1 MIGGP
6 QPFAYEVESDQAG
19 ITTLRLR
26 GELDMASSP
35 RLVEVLHQVQHGDAQ
50 EIVIDLRGLSFLDSM
65 GLSAL
70 VEAHNAGQD
79 GHRRVSFIA
88 GGRTVHKVFQVT
100 KMDERVT
107 WVEPERPVT

>member
-1 MIGGP
+1 
-6 QPFAYEVESDQAG
+6 
-19 ITTLRLR
+19 
-26 GELDMASSP
+26 
-35 RLVEVLHQVQHGDAQ
+35 
-50 EIVIDLRGLSFLDSM
+50 M

-70 VEAHNAGQD
+70 MEAHNAGQD

-107 WVEPERPVT
+107 WVEPARPDDAEPV